1 MRMEES
7 RKNEVGVINLEN
19 NNIINE
25 IKITKNSMKK

>member
-1 MRMEES
+1 MEES

>member
-1 MRMEES
+1 MEES

-19 NNIINE
+19 NNINE